1 MSAQKPQE
9 LSDLSAGSRLD
20 SVSTLD
26 DLLKLET
33 DTELLSKYVE
43 CRDRVAIERLI
54 VRHAPMVTAVCR
66 ATTQCRT
73 DAEDAFQA
81 TFLVLVKSA
90 HKVRKQSSVAA
101 WLHGVAY
108 RIACRTRLQKRRTQ
122 LFSESP
128 ESQLDLQ
135 SGGAVEDGNEDP
147 MVLVSRKIEL
157 EWLFRELEELPTK
170 LKSIL
175 IEFYLHGFTAQE
187 ISQRMEISVAAVE
200 GRLRRGRHL
209 LRTRLVRHGL
219 SLSVALGSV
228 ELLKQQ
234 LQAAEALGLSSKF
247 TSYHLSDPS
256 STVART
262 QSGDS
267 STVQS
272 LVQGELAMLK
282 PSLLYQT
289 GVSALILGTAGAV
302 TSWAYMLDG
311 NGGGSVATK
320 GLSSTVT
327 VSASDSEPEAI
338 AAPPVVL
345 GQMGAGMGGMAGG
358 KPPVVVK
365 TEPEQPIPIVQ
376 WEAPEGPAPDW
387 LRRNEATESIEK
399 RIESNRTSLREAI
412 SKQPCEFQSTPL
424 SRVVQQFADEFK
436 LNFLINAAD
445 LENDG
450 LTPDV
455 AITLEHLPPTS
466 LREVLDIMLKPHGL
480 TYRIREAGIEIT
492 TESAVVD
499 GDGSLRCYDLSYLY
513 NNSANVS
520 SVVHTITESIEPD
533 DWLEN
538 GGNSTISMIG
548 SMMVVSCPDTTHFKI
563 EDLLRSIAKM
573 SPGNATPK
581 IGRTSLQGP
590 MGGGMF

>member
-20 SVSTLD
+20 SVTTLD

-54 VRHAPMVTAVCR
+54 VRYAPMVTAVCR
-66 ATTQCRT
+66 ATAHCRT

-108 RIACRTRLQKRRTQ
+108 RIACRTRMQRRRTQ

-128 ESQLDLQ
+128 ESQVDLQ
-135 SGGAVEDGNEDP
+135 SGGAVEDHSEDP

-187 ISQRMEISVAAVE
+187 ISQRMEISVSAVE

-234 LQAAEALGLSSKF
+234 LHAAEALGLSSKF
-247 TSYHLSDPS
+247 TSHHLSDPS

-262 QSGDS
+262 SSGDS

-282 PSLLYQT
+282 PSLLYQS

-302 TSWAYMLDG
+302 TGWAYMLDG
-311 NGGGSVATK
+311 NGGGSAASK
-320 GLSSTVT
+320 GGESTVT
-327 VSASDSEPEAI
+327 IAASDSAPEAI

-345 GQMGAGMGGMAGG
+345 GQMGMGAMAGS
-358 KPPVVVK
+358 PVLVK
-365 TEPEQPIPIVQ
+365 TEPEQPVPIVQ
-376 WEAPEGPAPDW
+376 WDAPEGPAPDW

-399 RIESNRTSLREAI
+399 RIESNRTSLREAVAKEPYGYN
-412 SKQPCEFQSTPL
+412 SVPL
-424 SRVVQQFADEFK
+424 SQVAQRLSDEFK
-436 LNFLINAAD
+436 LAILINAAD
-445 LENDG
+445 LETEGVDPD
-450 LTPDV
+450 TP
-455 AITLEHLPPTS
+455 ITVELPPCS
-466 LREVLDIMLKPHGL
+466 LREALGIMLQPLGL
-480 TYRIREAGIEIT
+480 TYRVREAGIEIT
-492 TESAVVD
+492 TESAVDD
-499 GDGSLRCYDLSYLY
+499 GDGTLRCYDLSYIY
-513 NNSANVS
+513 NNSANVG

-533 DWLEN
+533 SWLEN
-538 GGNSTISMIG
+538 GGSSTISMIG
-548 SMMVVSCPDTTHFKI
+548 SMMVVSSPDTTHFKI

-581 IGRTSLQGP
+581 IGRTSLQGS

>member
-1 MSAQKPQE
+1 MSAHKPQE

-20 SVSTLD
+20 SVATLD

-43 CRDRVAIERLI
+43 CHDRVAIERLI
-54 VRHAPMVTAVCR
+54 VRYAPMVTAVCR
-66 ATTQCRT
+66 ATAHCRT

-90 HKVRKQSSVAA
+90 HKVRKQSSLAA

-108 RIACRTRLQKRRTQ
+108 RIACRTRMQRRRTQ

-128 ESQLDLQ
+128 ESQVDLQ
-135 SGGAVEDGNEDP
+135 SGGAGEDHSEDP

-187 ISQRMEISVAAVE
+187 ISQRMEISVSAVE

-234 LQAAEALGLSSKF
+234 LQAAEALALSSKF
-247 TSYHLSDPS
+247 TSHHLSDPS

-262 QSGDS
+262 SSGDS

-282 PSLLYQT
+282 PSLLYQS
-289 GVSALILGTAGAV
+289 GVSALILGAAGAV

-311 NGGGSVATK
+311 NGGGSAASK
-320 GLSSTVT
+320 GSESTVT
-327 VSASDSEPEAI
+327 VAASDSAPEAVS
-338 AAPPVVL
+338 APPVVL
-345 GQMGAGMGGMAGG
+345 GQMGGMAGMAG
-358 KPPVVVK
+358 VSPQVVVK
-365 TEPEQPIPIVQ
+365 TEPEQPVPIVQ
-376 WEAPEGPAPDW
+376 WDAPEGPAPDW

-412 SKQPCEFQSTPL
+412 AKQSCEFQATPL
-424 SRVVQQFADEFK
+424 SRVVQQLSDEFK
-436 LNFLINAAD
+436 LAILVNATE
-445 LENDG
+445 LEADG
-450 LTPDV
+450 LEPNM
-455 AITLEHLPPTS
+455 AITLQSLPACS
-466 LREVLDIMLKPHGL
+466 LRETLDVMLKPYGL
-480 TYRIREAGIEIT
+480 TYRVREAGVEI
-492 TESAVVD
+492 VVE
-499 GDGSLRCYDLSYLY
+499 GGEGTMRCYDLSYIY

-520 SVVHTITESIEPD
+520 SVVQTITDSIEPD

-538 GGNSTISMIG
+538 GGASNISMIG
-548 SMMVVSCPDTTHFKI
+548 SMMVVTCSDSTHFKI

-581 IGRTSLQGP
+581 IGRTTIQG
-590 MGGGMF
+590 MGQPPTNHM